1 MKKVSIKDVAREA
14 GVSVTAVSHILNDNK
29 QRFSQ
34 GTIKKVLDAKEK
46 LGYIPNKNAQQLRG
60 SKTKMIGVLLPS
72 LTNPFFSTIIQSMDE
87 HKPDNVEII
96 FLTTINKGLEE
107 NIKHLV
113 EHGVDG
119 LVIGRFIDEPENLNA
134 YLTKHKIPY
143 VVLDQS
149 EDNGFTDI
157 IRTNEHEGGKSA
169 AKHLID
175 YGHTNLAIIQPY
187 ELMANM
193 KDRIDG
199 FEQYCGVNNIPNP
212 KKIDTEL
219 SKLGGKNAVNQ
230 LISHE
235 VTGIFAIN
243 DEIAIGA
250 IRALIDN
257 DFAVPD
263 DISIIG
269 YDDIDFAQYMNPA
282 LTTIAQPMDEIGKVA
297 LQLILKKVKGL
308 SSKTE
313 KIELPTQLIVRE
325 TTQSL
330 K

>member
-1 MKKVSIKDVAREA
+1 MKKVSIRDVAGEA

-34 GTIKKVLDAKEK
+34 ATIKKVLEAKER

-60 SKTKMIGVLLPS
+60 TKTKLIGVLLPS
-72 LTNPFFSTIIQSMDE
+72 LTNPFFSTIMQSMDQ
-87 HKPDNVEII
+87 HKPDDVEII

-119 LVIGRFIDEPENLNA
+119 LVIGRFIDKPENLNA
-134 YLTKHKIPY
+134 YLNKHKVPY

-175 YGHTNLAIIQPY
+175 YGHTNLAIVQPY

-193 KDRIDG
+193 KDRISG
-199 FEQYCGVNNIPNP
+199 FEEYCDACNISMPV
-212 KKIDTEL
+212 KIDTEL
-219 SKLGGKNAVNQ
+219 SKLGGRNAVGQ
-230 LISHE
+230 IISKK

-250 IRALIDN
+250 IRALIDKGIT
-257 DFAVPD
+257 VPE

-269 YDDIDFAQYMNPA
+269 YDDIDFAKYMNPA
-282 LTTIAQPMDEIGKVA
+282 LTTIAQPMDDIGKVA
-297 LQLILKKVKGL
+297 LKLIIEKVEGL

-313 KIELPTQLIVRE
+313 KIELPTQIIVRE
-325 TTQSL
+325 TTQRL

>member
-1 MKKVSIKDVAREA
+1 MKKVSIRDVAGEA

-34 GTIKKVLDAKEK
+34 ATIKKVLEAKER

-60 SKTKMIGVLLPS
+60 TKTKLIGVLLPS
-72 LTNPFFSTIIQSMDE
+72 LTNPFFSTIMQSMDQ
-87 HKPDNVEII
+87 HKPDDVEII

-119 LVIGRFIDEPENLNA
+119 LVIGRFIDKPENLNA
-134 YLTKHKIPY
+134 YLNKHKVPY

-193 KDRIDG
+193 KDRISG
-199 FEQYCGVNNIPNP
+199 FEEYCDACNISMPV
-212 KKIDTEL
+212 KIDTEL
-219 SKLGGKNAVNQ
+219 SKLGGRNAVGQ
-230 LISHE
+230 IISKK

-250 IRALIDN
+250 IRALIDKGIT
-257 DFAVPD
+257 VPE

-269 YDDIDFAQYMNPA
+269 YDDIDFAKYMNPA
-282 LTTIAQPMDEIGKVA
+282 LTTIAQPMDDIGKVA
-297 LQLILKKVKGL
+297 LKLIIEKVEGL

-313 KIELPTQLIVRE
+313 KIELPTQIIVRE
-325 TTQSL
+325 TTQRL

>member
-1 MKKVSIKDVAREA
+1 MKKISIKDVANDA
-14 GVSVTAVSHILNDNK
+14 GVSVTAVSHILNGNK
-29 QRFSQ
+29 KRFSKQ
-34 GTIKKVLDAKEK
+34 TIQKVLDAKEE

-60 SKTKMIGVLLPS
+60 SKTKLVGVLLPS
-72 LTNPFFSTIIQSMDE
+72 LTNPFFSTIMQSMDQ
-87 HKPDNVEII
+87 HKPEDVEII

-134 YLTKHKIPY
+134 YLNRRNVPY

-157 IRTNEHEGGKSA
+157 IRTNEQEGGSLA

-193 KDRIDG
+193 KDRISG
-199 FEQYCGVNNIPNP
+199 FEQYCDAYNIAKPL
-212 KKIDTEL
+212 KIDTEL
-219 SKLGGKNAVNQ
+219 SKLGGKQAVDKLTQ
-230 LISHE
+230 KE
-235 VTGIFAIN
+235 VTGVFAIN

-250 IRALIDN
+250 IRAFIDN
-257 DFAVPD
+257 GISVPT

-269 YDDIDFAQYMNPA
+269 YDDIDFAKYMNPA
-282 LTTIAQPMDEIGKVA
+282 LTTIAQPMDDIGKVA
-297 LQLILKKVKGL
+297 LKLIIEKIEGL

-313 KIELPTQLIVRE
+313 KIELPTELIVRE
-325 TTQSL
+325 TTQQL
-330 K
+330 Q

>member
-1 MKKVSIKDVAREA
+1 MKKVSIRDVAGEA

-34 GTIKKVLDAKEK
+34 ATIKKVLEAKER

-60 SKTKMIGVLLPS
+60 TKTKLIGVLLPS
-72 LTNPFFSTIIQSMDE
+72 LTNPFFSTIMQSMDQ
-87 HKPDNVEII
+87 HKPDDVEII

-119 LVIGRFIDEPENLNA
+119 LVIGRFIDKPENLNA
-134 YLTKHKIPY
+134 YLNKHKVPY

-175 YGHTNLAIIQPY
+175 YGHTNLAIVQPY

-193 KDRIDG
+193 NDRISG
-199 FEQYCGVNNIPNP
+199 FEEYCDACNISMPV
-212 KKIDTEL
+212 KIDTEL
-219 SKLGGKNAVNQ
+219 SKLGGRNAVGQ
-230 LISHE
+230 IISKK

-250 IRALIDN
+250 IRALIDKGIT
-257 DFAVPD
+257 VPE

-269 YDDIDFAQYMNPA
+269 YDDIDFAKYMNPA
-282 LTTIAQPMDEIGKVA
+282 LTTIAQPMDDIGKVA
-297 LQLILKKVKGL
+297 LKLIIEKVEGL

-313 KIELPTQLIVRE
+313 KIELPTQIIVRE
-325 TTQSL
+325 TTQRL

>member
-119 LVIGRFIDEPENLNA
+119 LVIGRLIDEPENLNA

-193 KDRIDG
+193 KNRIDG
-199 FEQYCGVNNIPNP
+199 FEQYCGVHNIPNP
-212 KKIDTEL
+212 KKINTEL

-230 LISHE
+230 LISQE

-257 DFAVPD
+257 NFAVPD

-282 LTTIAQPMDEIGKVA
+282 LTTIAQPIDEIGKVA
-297 LQLILKKVKGL
+297 LHQILKKVEGL

>member
-1 MKKVSIKDVAREA
+1 MKKVSIRDVAGEA

-34 GTIKKVLDAKEK
+34 ATIKKVLEAKER

-60 SKTKMIGVLLPS
+60 TKTKLIGVLLPS
-72 LTNPFFSTIIQSMDE
+72 LTNPFFSTIMQSMDQ
-87 HKPDNVEII
+87 HKPDDVEII

-119 LVIGRFIDEPENLNA
+119 LVIGRFIDKPENLNA
-134 YLTKHKIPY
+134 YLNKHKVPY

-175 YGHTNLAIIQPY
+175 YGHTNLAIVQPY

-193 KDRIDG
+193 KDRISG
-199 FEQYCGVNNIPNP
+199 FEEYCDACNISMPV
-212 KKIDTEL
+212 KIDTKL
-219 SKLGGKNAVNQ
+219 SKLGGRNAVGQ
-230 LISHE
+230 IISKK

-250 IRALIDN
+250 IRALIDKGIT
-257 DFAVPD
+257 VPE

-269 YDDIDFAQYMNPA
+269 YDDIDFAKYMNPA
-282 LTTIAQPMDEIGKVA
+282 LTTIAQPMDDIGKVA
-297 LQLILKKVKGL
+297 LKLIIEKVEGL

-313 KIELPTQLIVRE
+313 KIELPTQIIVRE
-325 TTQSL
+325 TTQRL